1 MLPLYSKALCSMAMA
16 PIKTAK
22 REKRRVSGNMGM
34 NDVRLNTESRN
45 AHTWVWEAKE
55 IGTLIDDITLET
67 LL

>member
-1 MLPLYSKALCSMAMA
+1 MA

-22 REKRRVSGNMGM
+22 REKGRVSGNVGM

-45 AHTWVWEAKE
+45 VHTWVWEAKE